1 MKSLMDKCC
10 EQCQHTPATPCRDYI
25 ICRCEGPFCHDDA
38 DCKNKR
44 QEILKRILSK
54 TGSGWRK
61 VVVCGGLNCGSAGAS
76 ELADAFRS
84 EIVKQGLGES
94 AHVVL
99 SGCRGFC
106 EQGPSVI
113 IEPDRTFYRW
123 VNCQD
128 VPEIVTAHLK
138 EGRVVE
144 RLLYQDPRSGTHY
157 CTCDDIPFY
166 KRQMKV
172 VLEHCGFIDP
182 EEISEYVAVGGYR
195 ALTRA
200 VNRMTPDQVLEE
212 VKKSGLRGR
221 GGAGFPTG
229 KKWETARRVQSD
241 KRYVICN
248 ADEGDPGAFMDR
260 AVLEGNPHSVLEG
273 MLLCAYT
280 VGSDEGYIYVRA
292 EYPLAV
298 KRLRIAIEQAEQYG
312 LLGKNVLN
320 SGLNFII
327 RISEGAGAFVC
338 GESTA
343 LMASIEGNRGIPR
356 IKVPR
361 STEKGLFR
369 KPTVLNNVET
379 FANVPKIVLNGGAW
393 FAKVGTERSK
403 GTKIFALSGK
413 VQNTG
418 LVEVPMGITLRELIF
433 GIGGGIKGG
442 GKFKALQI
450 GGPSGGSLPEDML
463 DLPIDYESLT
473 GAGAMMGSGSIVV
486 MDEENCMVNMARF
499 FLNFTERESCG
510 KCTPCREGTTRMLE
524 ILERITAGQGN
535 LSDIPL
541 LEYLGGVVKSTSF
554 CGLGTSAPNPVLTT
568 LSYFRS
574 EYLSHIVD
582 KRCPAGECIALRQF
596 IIIAEKCS
604 GCGACAFVCPAK
616 AISGEKKKPYRIDID
631 ACIRCGRCYE
641 ICKKYKAI
649 KRR

>member
-1 MKSLMDKCC
+1 MIDLFV
-10 EQCQHTPATPCRDYI
+10 EEVA
-25 ICRCEGPFCHDDA
+25 
-38 DCKNKR
+38 
-44 QEILKRILSK
+44 
-54 TGSGWRK
+54 
-61 VVVCGGLNCGSAGAS
+61 
-76 ELADAFRS
+76 
-84 EIVKQGLGES
+84 KQGLKEKVE
-94 AHVVL
+94 VVL

-123 VNCQD
+123 VTTDD
-128 VPEIVTAHLK
+128 VPEIVSVHLK
-138 EGRVVE
+138 ENRVVE
-144 RLLYQDPRSGTHY
+144 RLLYQDPDGAS
-157 CTCDDIPFY
+157 CQTCEEIPFY
-166 KRQMKV
+166 KWQMKV
-172 VLEHCGFIDP
+172 VLEHCGFINP
-182 EEISEYVAVGGYR
+182 EDISEYIAVGGYR
-195 ALTRA
+195 ALTKA
-200 VNRMTPDQVLEE
+200 VNDMTADDVLTE

-229 KKWETARRVQSD
+229 RKWETARRVPGN

-273 MLLCAYT
+273 MLLCAY
-280 VGSDEGYIYVRA
+280 VIGSDEGYIYVRA

-298 KRLRIAIEQAEQYG
+298 RRLRIAIEQAERYG
-312 LLGKNVLN
+312 LLGENILS
-320 SGLNFII
+320 SGLNF
-327 RISEGAGAFVC
+327 RIQINEGAGAFVC

-343 LMASIEGNRGIPR
+343 LMSSIEGNRGVPR

-361 STEKGLFR
+361 STEKGLFG

-379 FANVPKIVLNGGAW
+379 FANVPKIIVNGGAW
-393 FAKVGTERSK
+393 FASIGTERSK
-403 GTKIFALSGK
+403 GTKIFALTGK
-413 VQNTG
+413 VRNTG

-433 GIGGGIKGG
+433 QIGGGIKGG
-442 GKFKALQI
+442 KRFKALQI

-463 DLPIDYESLT
+463 DLQIDYESLI

-486 MDEENCMVNMARF
+486 MDEDNCMVNMARF

-524 ILERITAGQGN
+524 VLERITTGQGGVG
-535 LSDIPL
+535 DIPL

-568 LSYFRS
+568 LSYFRN
-574 EYLSHIVD
+574 EYLKHINE

-596 IIIAEKCS
+596 IIITDKCN
-604 GCGACAFVCPAK
+604 GCGACRYVCPAH
-616 AISGEKKKPYRIDID
+616 AVIGEKKKPHRIDMD
-631 ACIRCGRCYE
+631 VCIRCGRCYE
-641 ICKKYKAI
+641 ICKYEAI

>member
-1 MKSLMDKCC
+1 MDKCC
-10 EQCQHTPATPCRDYI
+10 SQCKHTPATPCRDYI
-25 ICRCEGPFCHDDA
+25 VCRREGPLCHDDEV
-38 DCKNKR
+38 CKQKR
-44 QEILKRILSK
+44 REFLTRIMARPE
-54 TGSGWRK
+54 SGQQK
-61 VVVCGGLNCGSAGAS
+61 VVVCGGLNCGSGGAFG
-76 ELADAFRS
+76 LIDLFRA
-84 EIVKQGLGES
+84 EVTRQKLEDKVQ
-94 AHVVL
+94 VVL

-123 VNCQD
+123 VTADD
-128 VPEIVTAHLK
+128 VPEIVALHLK
-138 EGRVVE
+138 ENQVVE
-144 RLLYQDPRSGTHY
+144 RLLYQDPETGLLCRS
-157 CTCDDIPFY
+157 CDDIPFY
-166 KRQMKV
+166 RRQMKV
-172 VLEHCGFIDP
+172 VLEHCGFINP
-182 EEISEYVAVGGYR
+182 EDIAEYVAVGGYR
-195 ALTRA
+195 ALTQA
-200 VNRMTPDQVLEE
+200 LTGMSPEEVLAE

-229 KKWETARRVQSD
+229 KKWESARRVPSN

-273 MLLCAYT
+273 MLLCAY
-280 VGSDEGYIYVRA
+280 VIGSDEGYIYVRA

-298 KRLRIAIEQAEQYG
+298 RRLRIAIEQAERYG
-312 LLGKNVLN
+312 LLGENILN
-320 SGLNFII
+320 SGLNF
-327 RISEGAGAFVC
+327 RIHINEGAGAFVC

-343 LMASIEGNRGIPR
+343 LMASIEGNRGVPR

-361 STEKGLFR
+361 STEKGLFG

-379 FANVPKIVLNGGAW
+379 FANVPKIILKGGAW
-393 FAKVGTERSK
+393 FASIGTERSK
-403 GTKIFALSGK
+403 GTKIFALTGK
-413 VQNTG
+413 VRNTG

-442 GKFKALQI
+442 KRFKAVQI

-463 DLPIDYESLT
+463 DLQIDYESLT
-473 GAGAMMGSGSIVV
+473 GAGAMMGSGSMVV
-486 MDEENCMVNMARF
+486 MDEDNCMVNMARF

-524 ILERITAGQGN
+524 ILEKITTGKGS

-541 LEYLGGVVKSTSF
+541 LEYLGGVVKTTSF

-568 LSYFRS
+568 LSYFRN
-574 EYLSHIVD
+574 EYLKHIQD

-596 IIIAEKCS
+596 VIIAEKCT
-604 GCGACAFVCPAK
+604 GCGACRFVCPAH
-616 AISGEKKKPYRIDID
+616 AVSGEKKKVHRIDPD
-631 ACIRCGRCYE
+631 ACIRCGRCFE
-641 ICKKYKAI
+641 ICKYQAI